1 MVHDLPRP
9 SGGHSYF
16 FRLAS
21 CQDQGQKHTY
31 MVAWMVSNEMS
42 DSKQPLRGRTAI
54 LECVSE
60 VEADHAQ
67 GSHDAADICK
77 VIACR
82 SCANIG

>member
-1 MVHDLPRP
+1 MV
-9 SGGHSYF
+9 
-16 FRLAS
+16 
-21 CQDQGQKHTY
+21 
-31 MVAWMVSNEMS
+31 VWMVSNEMS

-60 VEADHAQ
+60 VEADHMERSMHAQ